1 MKHLK
6 TYKVYEA
13 KHINLIDDILDK
25 INKYGIQSLS
35 FDEKTYLKQHS
46 KDDVDRGLE
55 DWLINSDDDTFYDDK
70 KLLYNEFEDNDD
82 IFYNEEKLK
91 RIISKILNKN
101 PYTNNADWG
110 GGYVWNINS
119 SDNYIGTFLYLGDDE
134 LVLLKR
140 DLDEDKNY
148 IDEVLKDITNV
159 KELNQL
165 FLAYKK
171 KMI

>member
-6 TYKVYEA
+6 TYKVYEV
-13 KHINLIDDILDK
+13 KHSNLIDDILDK

-35 FDEKTYLKQHS
+35 FDERTYLKQHS
-46 KDDVDRGLE
+46 EDNVDKGLE
-55 DWLINSDDDTFYDDK
+55 DWIVNSDDDTFYNGK
-70 KLLYNEFEDNDD
+70 KLLYNEFEDDD

-110 GGYVWNINS
+110 SGYVWNINS
-119 SDNYIGTFLYLGDDE
+119 SDNYTGTFLYLGDDE

-140 DLDEDKNY
+140 NLDEDENY

-159 KELNQL
+159 KEMNQL